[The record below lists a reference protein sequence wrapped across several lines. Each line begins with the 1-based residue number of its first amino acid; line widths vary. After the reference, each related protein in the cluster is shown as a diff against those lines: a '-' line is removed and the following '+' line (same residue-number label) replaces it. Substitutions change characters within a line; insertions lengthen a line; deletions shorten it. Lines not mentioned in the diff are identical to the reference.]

1 MREDDCVMLQRPA
14 SSTSHAA
21 PPAFDAAVAHP
32 EQGPRRADPPPTH
45 FNEAQAEQALWQEFH
60 DHNVSINSVLIE
72 VLRIHGGPSIQ
83 LFEVSALCQI
93 LGLLL
98 TFFCFFESN
107 CGAKPPSNLIY

>member
-60 DHNVSINSVLIE
+60 DRNVSINSVLIE

-98 TFFCFFESN
+98 TFFFVFLKATVGQSRP
-107 CGAKPPSNLIY
+107 AT